1 MDLMLDNKAEVYIG
15 IHAIFAHMYI
25 FSSIFICVCLCV
37 CVYAHKHKCT
47 IINKTMD
54 NDEDMV

>member
-1 MDLMLDNKAEVYIG
+1 MLDNNAEAYVG

-25 FSSIFICVCLCV
+25 FSSICICVCLCV